1 MFFWDFIFAFIH
13 LLSLFDFVFYQ
24 LDETATSHVL
34 EGVALCGN
42 ILCVDCVCQATGRL
56 VGASVGTGH
65 RVQPF
70 IPSADSHTHLDHV
83 IQFDV
88 SKELGAIWTN

>member
-42 ILCVDCVCQATGRL
+42 NLCVDCVCQATGRL

-70 IPSADSHTHLDHV
+70 PTHLSDALGL
-83 IQFDV
+83 V
-88 SKELGAIWTN
+88 SGFLSCIICCC